1 MRQVYQAKQKIKSQR
16 MEMQEK
22 PSTNTLSN
30 ERDKLLEQM
39 KHSIQT
45 IGLPYVNTVK
55 ILAHLKNEKGV

>member
-1 MRQVYQAKQKIKSQR
+1 
-16 MEMQEK
+16 MQEK

-45 IGLPYVNTVK
+45 IGLPYVNTAK
-55 ILAHLKNEKGV
+55 ILAHLKNEKGI